1 MKLLNSVKLA
11 MENRTL
17 RLEKWI
23 IKENIKR
30 TKFQKFLMDKV
41 NEPYE
46 IEKLRTENKNMRV
59 TIKNLRKILKEEK
72 QW

>member
-17 RLEKWI
+17 RLENEALKKTL
-23 IKENIKR
+23 KEQSFK
-30 TKFQKFLMDKV
+30 TLVGKV
-41 NEPYE
+41 NEPFE
-46 IEKLRTENKNMRV
+46 IERLRTENKNMRL

-72 QW
+72 Q

>member
-17 RLEKWI
+17 RLENESLKKTL
-23 IKENIKR
+23 KEQSFKI
-30 TKFQKFLMDKV
+30 LMDKV

-59 TIKNLRKILKEEK
+59 TIKNLRKILKEER

>member
-17 RLEKWI
+17 RLENEALKKTL
-23 IKENIKR
+23 KEQSFK
-30 TKFQKFLMDKV
+30 TLMSKV
-41 NEPYE
+41 NEPFE
-46 IEKLRTENKNMRV
+46 IERLRTENKNMRL

-72 QW
+72 Q

>member
-17 RLEKWI
+17 RLENEELKKTL
-23 IKENIKR
+23 KEQSFK
-30 TKFQKFLMDKV
+30 TLMNKV
-41 NEPYE
+41 NEPFE
-46 IEKLRTENKNMRV
+46 IERLRTENKNMRL

-72 QW
+72 Q